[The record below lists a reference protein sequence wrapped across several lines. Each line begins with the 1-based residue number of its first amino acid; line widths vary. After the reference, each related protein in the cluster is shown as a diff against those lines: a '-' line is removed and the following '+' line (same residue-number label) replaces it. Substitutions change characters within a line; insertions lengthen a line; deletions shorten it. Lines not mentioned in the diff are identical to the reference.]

1 VRRWLGPIET
11 CTCKALMRP
20 RWTRD
25 QWPQA
30 YVCTRCGRPVPG
42 YEGLWL
48 RRQREMEKE
57 KEQRRY

>member
-11 CTCKALMRP
+11 CTCKAIMRA

-30 YVCTRCGRPVPG
+30 YVCTRCGLPAPG
-42 YEGLWL
+42 YERLWME
-48 RRQREMEKE
+48 RQRAMECE